1 MRRHYIKENIANAGT
16 HIQVLIATH
25 SPIILSDI
33 PKQNTVAM
41 RRGADGTA
49 IIVENEETFAA
60 NVFSLFKNSFFI
72 NEAGVGE
79 FAFKKL
85 EWIINQIHNGLSSKD
100 TILKNI
106 TAIGDPYLKD
116 KLIEEFNRVY
126 DTRED
131 LERLK
136 KEKALL
142 DERIARLES
151 EDVS

>member
-1 MRRHYIKENIANAGT
+1 MDSA
-16 HIQVLIATH
+16 
-25 SPIILSDI
+25 
-33 PKQNTVAM
+33 
-41 RRGADGTA
+41 
-49 IIVENEETFAA
+49 
-60 NVFSLFKNSFFI
+60 
-72 NEAGVGE
+72 
-79 FAFKKL
+79 
-85 EWIINQIHNGLSSKD
+85 
-100 TILKNI
+100 
-106 TAIGDPYLKD
+106 YLKD